1 MRTGLMLLVA
11 AMVMAG
17 TLSVLASNEAFEPR
31 LVRLETARAL
41 PSIEASL
48 AQEPADINALFL
60 HYADEEAL
68 WMNAHLAILRY
79 GDSARGALTH
89 YGHLPEFQQVLR
101 DFGAD
106 TVLPISY
113 FRDHDVTTLRAQH
126 WLGERYQ
133 QLSQWWNDEDQEKEN
148 VTHPASID
156 EWGPYRRGQMGIA
169 LLDAEGHGLLN
180 QFVVDSEGDVH
191 WLQSE
196 RVVAGLSDF
205 FTSGIRNLENQ
216 WRRDEAI
223 GAADVGWAGVDLLL
237 MASTV
242 KVLRA
247 GRVARGARVGSIE
260 AQGARTGLRSGIVAG
275 GGRFASLSRMAKVA
289 AVATTAYVVVRHPS
303 LVSALGA
310 NVAKWLG
317 LPVWLG
323 QFVIW
328 LLVLLPV
335 LMVVRFVWRW
345 VLVPV
350 LWLLIPLL
358 RFCFSRLVATS
369 NGNERKRQEIITPE
383 SGLQRG
389 ESGNVTGF

>member
-1 MRTGLMLLVA
+1 MRLWLT
-11 AMVMAG
+11 
-17 TLSVLASNEAFEPR
+17 TLAIATVLAGGLSALASSEAFEPR
-31 LVRLETARAL
+31 LVRLEAQRTL
-41 PSIEASL
+41 PAIEASL
-48 AQEPADINALFL
+48 AQESAELNAIFL
-60 HYADEEAL
+60 HYAEDQAL
-68 WMNAHLAILRY
+68 WMSAHLAILRY
-79 GDSARGALTH
+79 GDIARVALLE
-89 YGHLPEFQQVLR
+89 YAALPEFQQVLVR
-101 DFGAD
+101 FGPDA
-106 TVLPISY
+106 VLPIIY
-113 FRDHDVTTLRAQH
+113 YRDNDIATLRAQH
-126 WLGERYQ
+126 WVGEHYQ
-133 QLSQWWNDEDQEKEN
+133 QLSRWWSEETEDVQEQGGP
-148 VTHPASID
+148 TDIA
-156 EWGPYRRGQMGIA
+156 EWNPYRRGQMGIA
-169 LLDAEGHGLLN
+169 LLDTEGHGLLK
-180 QFVVDSEGDVH
+180 QFVVDREGDVH

-216 WRRDEAI
+216 WRRDAAI

-275 GGRFASLSRMAKVA
+275 SGRFASLSRMAKVV

-328 LLVLLPV
+328 LLVLLPF
-335 LMVVRFVWRW
+335 LLIARFVWRW
-345 VLVPV
+345 LLVPV
-350 LWLLIPLL
+350 LWLLMPLIY
-358 RFCFSRLVATS
+358 RCGRLA
-369 NGNERKRQEIITPE
+369 RKRYQKA
-383 SGLQRG
+383 
-389 ESGNVTGF
+389 